1 MKYNPFINTC
11 SCFIIHN
18 IYFVLRNEINLRLF
32 FFNPRYFDSKF
43 FLISL
48 ILREIHQSRRYTGY
62 EDSRKGGSQRPVRL
76 VSMIL
81 NERKTRNCPRERDP
95 IGPKVG
101 RGSCSTMPPA
111 VFFSLMFVRM
121 NDSRDRSTFRSF
133 FLWIISCI
141 QYRIKFHEYICAK
154 IIWTYII

>member
-1 MKYNPFINTC
+1 MKSSLNIGSLSMKYNLLINTR

-18 IYFVLRNEINLRLF
+18 IYFVLRNEISLRLF

-48 ILREIHQSRRYTGY
+48 IPREIHQSRRYTGY
-62 EDSRKGGSQRPVRL
+62 EDSRKGGSQRPAGL

-95 IGPKVG
+95 IEAKVG

-121 NDSRDRSTFRSF
+121 NDSRDRSTSRFF
-133 FLWIISCI
+133 FLVDYQLHTI
-141 QYRIKFHEYICAK
+141 
-154 IIWTYII
+154 